1 MKYLR
6 NAKCC
11 FVYHY
16 YYYYLVLLSFPRTPR
31 AVYFAS
37 CAVEKCLPGTPT
49 PSLSTSRISKDSFPL
64 ESSSWH
70 AIYSINPPFDRSA
83 SSSGRKGE
91 TMRDNITPR
100 SRSYPQS
107 TSFGELYSVFLLDEF
122 SGLPGIHS
130 SISLVQR
137 GAEVV

>member
-31 AVYFAS
+31 VVYFAS

-70 AIYSINPPFDRSA
+70 AIYSINPPFDRRLRRGER
-83 SSSGRKGE
+83 GRQCGTTSRHVLVPIPSPPALE
-91 TMRDNITPR
+91 SFTPFFFWR
-100 SRSYPQS
+100 S
-107 TSFGELYSVFLLDEF
+107 FLDCQEF
-122 SGLPGIHS
+122 IHP
-130 SISLVQR
+130 LV
-137 GAEVV
+137 

>member
-31 AVYFAS
+31 VVYFAS

-49 PSLSTSRISKDSFPL
+49 PSLFTSRISKDSFPL

-70 AIYSINPPFDRSA
+70 AIYSINPPFDRCLRRGER
-83 SSSGRKGE
+83 GRQCG
-91 TMRDNITPR
+91 TT
-100 SRSYPQS
+100 SRHVLVPIPSP
-107 TSFGELYSVFLLDEF
+107 TSFGELYSVFLLEEF